1 MTVVFVAIGLLV
13 AAGIVLVAVGI
24 FPTPVPPLPDR
35 AIAELPFDK
44 LAKADLDDVRF
55 GVGLRGYRMDEV
67 DGLLDRVASELAEHA
82 ARVAELEAQ
91 LAAAPRSQGAR
102 PEAPRTDGAPV
113 EPA

>member
-67 DGLLDRVASELAEHA
+67 DGLLDRVAGELAERA

-91 LAAAPRSQGAR
+91 LAAGPTSEGAR
-102 PEAPRTDGAPV
+102 RETLPTDGAPM